1 MSNTKVVPNLTIFD
15 RRRPFS
21 VFTAVLSD
29 AVDDY
34 SDAEKIDDAMFVEI
48 PGVLVGDATNDIE
61 ARAYV
66 YEPKLSYRNG
76 SIFVGTGM
84 LLRLVLVEVR
94 QGNEVTYHQ
103 VRGYDTLHR
112 LDLMTDGRE
121 GNAPS
126 LAFWI
131 DAAPSD
137 HDDRKYDLTTTW
149 YVRR

>member
-1 MSNTKVVPNLTIFD
+1 MSNTKVVPNLNIFD

-29 AVDDY
+29 EVDTY
-34 SDAEKIDDAMFVEI
+34 SEAEKIDDAMFVAI
-48 PGVLVGDATNDIE
+48 PGVLAMDDTNDIE

-84 LLRLVLVEVR
+84 LLRLIVVEVR
-94 QGNEVTYHQ
+94 QGNDVSYHQ

-112 LDLMTDGRE
+112 LDLMSDERE
-121 GNAPS
+121 GDAPT

-131 DAAPSD
+131 GAAPSD
-137 HDDRKYDLTTTW
+137 HDDRKYDLTATW